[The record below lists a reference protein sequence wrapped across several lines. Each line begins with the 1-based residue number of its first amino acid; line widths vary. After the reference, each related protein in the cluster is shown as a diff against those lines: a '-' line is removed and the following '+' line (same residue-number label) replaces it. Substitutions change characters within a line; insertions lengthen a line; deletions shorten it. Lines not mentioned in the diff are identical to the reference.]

1 MNFTEI
7 DLRNIVREE
16 IKKQC
21 IFVKPSDAEDLEP
34 MTYDYLIN
42 RNKGLPV
49 VVDKKKNIEREGLS
63 LCGQQLRA
71 CPNNPTTF

>member
-49 VVDKKKNIEREGLS
+49 VVDKKKKKYRKGRTIPLWTITPCLS
-63 LCGQQLRA
+63 Q
-71 CPNNPTTF
+71 

>member
-1 MNFTEI
+1 MDFTET

-49 VVDKKKNIEREGLS
+49 VVDKKKKYRKGRTIPLWTTTPCLS
-63 LCGQQLRA
+63 Q
-71 CPNNPTTF
+71 

>member
-7 DLRNIVREE
+7 DLRNSVREE

-49 VVDKKKNIEREGLS
+49 VVDKKKKI
-63 LCGQQLRA
+63 
-71 CPNNPTTF
+71 

>member
-7 DLRNIVREE
+7 GLRNIVREE

-49 VVDKKKNIEREGLS
+49 VVDKKKKYRKGRAISLWTTTPCLS
-63 LCGQQLRA
+63 Q
-71 CPNNPTTF
+71 

>member
-1 MNFTEI
+1 MDFTET
-7 DLRNIVREE
+7 DLRNIVRKK